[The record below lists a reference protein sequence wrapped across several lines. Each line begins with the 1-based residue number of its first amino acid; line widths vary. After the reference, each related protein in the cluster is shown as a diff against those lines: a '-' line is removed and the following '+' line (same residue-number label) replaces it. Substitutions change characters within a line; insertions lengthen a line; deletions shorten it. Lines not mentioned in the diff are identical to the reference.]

1 MNKIETVFSLVGQP
15 AISYER
21 PDTSVQV
28 DITVEMDLT
37 LTGLSRD
44 GYTFL
49 DWISDI
55 GGIQGIFISV
65 IALLLSLWN
74 YNHLDNFLATKLYQI
89 RNLSS
94 HNETETLT
102 FGILGGLKDYLC
114 DSLPSCF

>member
-1 MNKIETVFSLVGQP
+1 MHVDALTEQIINTVFKLEKYP
-15 AISYER
+15 AYSYEK
-21 PDTSVQV
+21 PDRSVQM
-28 DITVEMDLT
+28 DITLEMDLT

-94 HNETETLT
+94 HN
-102 FGILGGLKDYLC
+102 
-114 DSLPSCF
+114 